1 MIPTPTPP
9 HPGLSRGRR
18 PGEVRT
24 CPLPLPCHL
33 GLPPPRRSLR
43 GEPLAL
49 RGAPSSPCR
58 ENLAPDEPGRRGAR
72 ASLRSLPRGRGARH
86 PRPSPLA
93 AEVRALGRT
102 SRPQVKPPSCSHSAS
117 QSKQHALYVDEGA
130 AGQTRRA
137 PSEGRRASPARGAQ
151 RCRLRL
157 RATGL
162 FWFRDF
168 FLRGRG
174 HGRHLG
180 FCLLPR
186 D

>member
-1 MIPTPTPP
+1 MIPTPPP

-33 GLPPPRRSLR
+33 GAPGRSLR

-102 SRPQVKPPSCSHSAS
+102 SRPQVKPPPCGHSAS

-137 PSEGRRASPARGAQ
+137 PSEGGRRASPARGAQ
-151 RCRLRL
+151 RCRLGL
-157 RATGL
+157 GATGL

-168 FLRGRG
+168 FFERKG
-174 HGRHLG
+174 
-180 FCLLPR
+180 PR
-186 D
+186 QAPRFLSPAA